1 MDEIWPKISSQK
13 QKKWQ
18 SYPHWILH
26 IWTSQVLNLS
36 LNQEFWILRSNLHKN
51 SISGWK
57 WKKWASHWILHIWI
71 SLSTKCLLKPAILV
85 FCFKFVSK
93 KVLPIKNKK
102 EHHHQVLDIWIS
114 LGTKFQ
120 LKLTILSFWT
130 KFAKKE
136 YFWQKTEEVNFTTE
150 FWIFFI

>member
-1 MDEIWPKISSQK
+1 MDEIWPKRVFPVKNRKSENHISIEFCIFEIVK
-13 QKKWQ
+13 
-18 SYPHWILH
+18 
-26 IWTSQVLNLS
+26 VLNLS
-36 LNQEFWILRSNLHKN
+36 LNQEFWVLRSNLHKN

-57 WKKWASHWILHIWI
+57 RKKWASHWILHIWI
-71 SLSTKCLLKPAILV
+71 SLSTEYLLKPAILI

-93 KVLPIKNKK
+93 KMFPIKNKK

-114 LGTKFQ
+114 LGTNFQ

-136 YFWQKTEEVNFTTE
+136 YFWQKGEDVNFTTE
-150 FWIFFI
+150 F